1 MKVSA
6 TIFSCLSSLYLF
18 SLAHGFVYPATPVGA
33 TIWKPNTE
41 VTISWSDDK
50 RPPLLSCK
58 PVFDIFLMTG
68 ADDNQ
73 VKLATIATN
82 VSGDASQSVKYQVP
96 YVFPPGQIY
105 FLMFQTKDTKYTAW
119 TTRFTITD
127 ASGSPGSLRPTIPPG
142 GKINPGGLG
151 SIVAAPSK
159 DQQSKTAQKKQ
170 NSKNSQPKEVTLG
183 TNSAPPAQPKS
194 PDAVSPSTSLGANGA
209 LKAPEA
215 TAHGDHVDPASS
227 KSLDT
232 NQNNKNNSSTQSKTA
247 RSGTARINP
256 MMATVVAI
264 LGSSVINLSYIH
276 MS

>member
-6 TIFSCLSSLYLF
+6 AIFSCLSSLYLP

-50 RPPLLSCK
+50 QPPLLSSK

-73 VKLATIATN
+73 VKLATIATD
-82 VSGDASQSVKYQVP
+82 VSGDATQSVKYQVP
-96 YVFPPGQIY
+96 YVSPPGQIY

-119 TTRFTITD
+119 ATRFTITD
-127 ASGSPGSLRPTIPPG
+127 ASGNPGSLRPTIPPG
-142 GKINPGGLG
+142 GKINSGGLG

-159 DQQSKTAQKKQ
+159 DQQSKTVQKKQ
-170 NSKNSQPKEVTLG
+170 NSKNSQPKEAALG
-183 TNSAPPAQPKS
+183 TDSAPPTQPRS
-194 PDAVSPSTSLGANGA
+194 PDAASPSTSLGANGA
-209 LKAPEA
+209 LKATEA
-215 TAHGDHVDPASS
+215 TAHDDHADPASS
-227 KSLDT
+227 KNLDT
-232 NQNNKNNSSTQSKTA
+232 NQNNKSNNSTQSKTA

-256 MMATVVAI
+256 MMVTVAVAI
-264 LGSSVINLSYIH
+264 LGSSVFTIIL
-276 MS
+276 